1 MNSHDTNSGKTLLH
15 GADAGEI
22 TNAMVERRARE
33 DALIAGRATP
43 STSDRRNAREELQ
56 GRSLPDTTSEDSAS
70 IARSLN
76 RDPSDPVS
84 VPGHQTPDHQNE
96 GDDPDMIERLAIE
109 GVEEAQHDQM
119 LAARRRH
126 TP

>member
-1 MNSHDTNSGKTLLH
+1 MHSHEINSGKTLLH
-15 GADAGEI
+15 GAEAGEI
-22 TNAMVERRARE
+22 TSAMIERRAHE
-33 DALIAGRATP
+33 IALIDGR
-43 STSDRRNAREELQ
+43 SSVSSSDRRKAREELQ
-56 GRSLPDTTSEDSAS
+56 GRALPDTTSEDSAA

-84 VPGHQTPDHQNE
+84 VPGHQTPVHNNE

>member
-1 MNSHDTNSGKTLLH
+1 MNSHETNSGKTLLH
-15 GADAGEI
+15 GAEAGEI
-22 TNAMVERRARE
+22 TSAMIENRARE
-33 DALIAGRATP
+33 IALIDGRAFT
-43 STSDRRNAREELQ
+43 STTDRRKAREELQ
-56 GRSLPDTTSEDSAS
+56 GRALPDTTSDDSAS

-84 VPGHQTPDHQNE
+84 VPGHQTPDHPNE

-126 TP
+126 AS

>member
-1 MNSHDTNSGKTLLH
+1 MNPPENNSGKTLLH
-15 GADAGEI
+15 GAEAGEI
-22 TNAMVERRARE
+22 TTAMIERRAHE
-33 DALIAGRATP
+33 IALIEGRDTP
-43 STSDRRNAREELQ
+43 SASDRRAAREELQ
-56 GRSLPDTTSEDSAS
+56 GRALPDTTSDDSAS

-84 VPGHQTPDHQNE
+84 NPGHQTPDHNNE

-126 TP
+126 SP